1 MAMPLRNLAKR
12 SEEKKAQD
20 VMAYNDILSALS
32 EGREFGDGQMR
43 LTH

>member
-20 VMAYNDILSALS
+20 VMAYDEILGALS
-32 EGREFGDGQMR
+32 EGREFVDGQMR